1 MSLVCLTKNDKGDT
15 VLAGF
20 NVLSISTP
28 DEKISDIKVDGW
40 FINFILKFF
49 TYLDAQRNVF
59 QEFGV
64 DKCLKA
70 MGLYVLPD
78 YRGEGLGWKL
88 LQARIPLCKSMG
100 IKVTTTVFTS
110 IVSQKQAYKA
120 GFQDYFSVDYDV
132 LGKTK
137 PEFNIPNIQEHTKA
151 VKILYKLVD

>member
-1 MSLVCLTKNDKGDT
+1 
-15 VLAGF
+15 
-20 NVLSISTP
+20 
-28 DEKISDIKVDGW
+28 
-40 FINFILKFF
+40 
-49 TYLDAQRNVF
+49 
-59 QEFGV
+59 
-64 DKCLKA
+64 
-70 MGLYVLPD
+70 
-78 YRGEGLGWKL
+78 
-88 LQARIPLCKSMG
+88 MG